1 MELKKNND
9 NINQGPQGGTSS
21 GNYYSQRDMMSSAY
35 GNTAP
40 GAQGQ
45 FGNAPRGNVYTGPQG
60 GSPYS
65 QPQGGSPYQQ
75 PQQTS
80 PYGGGF
86 NSGSPYPQRGQS
98 AFDGGATTIQ
108 QKSGIN
114 PLVIIIPI
122 LLVVGLI
129 AFSQFKRVFGQSTY
143 IPGKLEGDTF
153 TNEYFGFKADFKGWT
168 LSGYPG
174 NEEAEITALKAN
186 QPVNE
191 LQASKDMGTSA
202 FSFDVKKTPFNIK
215 ESGADFTK
223 MIEDYQ
229 EEYKKTV
236 KAQGFEVESL
246 KQEKMTVA
254 GKTCDGYVIC
264 GKLTSGGR
272 TMKIYAAQYFMLK
285 GTYLS
290 VFTGVSTSEGG
301 AKSTISKH
309 IESYHTAD

>member
-9 NINQGPQGGTSS
+9 NINQGPQGGTPS

-65 QPQGGSPYQQ
+65 QPQ
-75 PQQTS
+75 QTS

-86 NSGSPYPQRGQS
+86 NGGSPYPQRGQS

-122 LLVVGLI
+122 LVLFAVIGV
-129 AFSQFKRVFGQSTY
+129 SQFKRLFGDTNY
-143 IPGKLEGDTF
+143 VPGKLESDVL
-153 TNEYFGFKADFKGWT
+153 TNEYFGFEANYKGWDVT
-168 LSGYPG
+168 GYSGS
-174 NEEAEITALKAN
+174 AESEISELKAN
-186 QPVNE
+186 KPVME
-191 LQASKDMGTSA
+191 LTAQKKMGAEA
-202 FSFDVKKTPFNIK
+202 FNFGVKKTPYNIK
-215 ESGADFTK
+215 ESGTNFTK
-223 MIEDYQ
+223 LI
-229 EEYKKTV
+229 EEYQTEYKSQLS
-236 KAQGFEVESL
+236 AQGYEVESI

-254 GKTCDGYVIC
+254 GKTCDGYIIT
-264 GKLTSGGR
+264 GKFTSGGQ
-272 TMKIYAAQYFMLK
+272 TVKICAAQFFMIK
-285 GTYLS
+285 GTYIS
-290 VFTGVSTSEGG
+290 VFTGVATSEGG
-301 AKSTISKH
+301 AKNAIVNHVKEYRT
-309 IESYHTAD
+309 TD

>member
-86 NSGSPYPQRGQS
+86 NGGSPYPQRGQS

-174 NEEAEITALKAN
+174 NAESEISELKAN
-186 QPVNE
+186 KPVME
-191 LQASKDMGTSA
+191 LTAQKKMGAEA
-202 FSFDVKKTPFNIK
+202 FNFGVKKTPYNIK
-215 ESGADFTK
+215 ESGTNFTK
-223 MIEDYQ
+223 LI
-229 EEYKKTV
+229 EEYQTDYKSQLS
-236 KAQGFEVESL
+236 AQGYEVESI

-254 GKTCDGYVIC
+254 GKTCDGYIIT
-264 GKLTSGGR
+264 GKFTSGGQ
-272 TMKIYAAQYFMLK
+272 TIKICAAQFFMIK
-285 GTYLS
+285 GTYIS
-290 VFTGVSTSEGG
+290 VFTGVATSEGG
-301 AKSTISKH
+301 AKNAIVKH
-309 IESYHTAD
+309 VSAYTTE